1 VSNAIGTGY
10 SLTTLP
16 IHSGNSIMPVLKSLI
31 VGSMRTASAL
41 FSAITFSHMAFAQE
55 TLFAYGSGGPA
66 PAMKEAAIAF

>member
-1 VSNAIGTGY
+1 
-10 SLTTLP
+10 
-16 IHSGNSIMPVLKSLI
+16 
-31 VGSMRTASAL
+31 MRTASAL